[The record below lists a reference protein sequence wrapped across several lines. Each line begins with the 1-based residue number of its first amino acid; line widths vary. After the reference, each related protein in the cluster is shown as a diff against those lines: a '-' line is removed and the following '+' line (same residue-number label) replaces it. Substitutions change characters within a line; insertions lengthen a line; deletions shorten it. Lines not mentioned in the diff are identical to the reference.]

1 MLQFLKQ
8 LLSTGYLLSA
18 FGRLYR
24 ALKKNTAAHT
34 GCVVVFGPSVVG
46 YQLVYRACRKESGW
60 LCRILCMITAPFIIP
75 VCALVTWAIITTV
88 VGAVSLPVYRTLMR
102 IPEALASRW
111 LDYDWFEFIT
121 SVFHGVVST
130 LVEKQSYLAS
140 AEFMAMGIV
149 LSLLPLGFGLL
160 SWRLPCRQLAKV
172 AQESKSTLKH

>member
-8 LLSTGYLLSA
+8 LLSTEYLFPA

-24 ALKKNTAAHT
+24 SLKKNTAAHT

-60 LCRILCMITAPFIIP
+60 LCRLLCMFTAPFILP
-75 VCALVTWAIITTV
+75 VCALVTWTIITTV
-88 VGAVSLPVYRTLMR
+88 AEAVSQPVYRTLMQ
-102 IPEALASRW
+102 IPEALANRW
-111 LDYDWFEFIT
+111 LGYDWFEAIT

-130 LVEKQSYLAS
+130 MVQKQSYLAS

-160 SWRLPCRQLAKV
+160 SWRLPFRQLARV
-172 AQESKSTLKH
+172 AQESK